1 VNTLFDSAVALVL
14 AAAIFVVFV
23 FSVFTSVATTLLANL
38 TALSKV
44 FLFSSGFNFGSS
56 SSYFGS

>member
-38 TALSKV
+38 TAASKV
-44 FLFSSGFNFGSS
+44 FLLSSGFNLASS
-56 SSYFGS
+56 SSFFGS